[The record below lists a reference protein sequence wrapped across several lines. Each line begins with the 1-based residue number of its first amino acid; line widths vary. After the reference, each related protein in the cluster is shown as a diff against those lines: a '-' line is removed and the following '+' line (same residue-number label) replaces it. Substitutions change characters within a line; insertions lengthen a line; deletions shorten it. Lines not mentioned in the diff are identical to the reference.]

1 MTPTAPWRRA
11 LRMRRVRPESNDACE
26 VEAEEGEE
34 DGEEEEEE
42 EEEPHPANRVATNSA
57 AATSALAMMRD
68 APILGRY
75 KTRSATINPTSMNMC
90 IAGRRGTRTSTA
102 HCTAM
107 SHCHTMREERE
118 EGDVT
123 RPRAERARTRAPAT
137 NTARVHTFSGSPTSR
152 TVGSASNPQSWES
165 VVGTK
170 RRAIFIAW
178 T

>member
-1 MTPTAPWRRA
+1 
-11 LRMRRVRPESNDACE
+11 MRRVRPESNDACGD
-26 VEAEEGEE
+26 EAEEGEE
-34 DGEEEEEE
+34 DEEDDEEEEDEEEEEE
-42 EEEPHPANRVATNSA
+42 EKPHPANRVATNSA

-75 KTRSATINPTSMNMC
+75 KTRSATINPTSIKMC

-102 HCTAM
+102 HCTAI

-123 RPRAERARTRAPAT
+123 RPRAERARRRAPAT
-137 NTARVHTFSGSPTSR
+137 NTARVHTFRGSPTSC

-170 RRAIFIAW
+170 RRAMFIAL